1 MPSIHLTTF
10 IAAPVHIV
18 FDLSRHIGLHK
29 ISQQN
34 NNEEAVG
41 GTTSGLINKNE
52 WVTWKA
58 KHLFKTRFMTVE
70 ITEMN
75 VPVFFEDVMTKG
87 DFSTFTHKHH
97 FKEASNG
104 TIMIDEL
111 EFEAPYGVIGKLFSK
126 LYLTSYMKTLIE
138 QRNKT
143 IREYAES
150 SKWEALLS

>member
-58 KHLFKTRFMTVE
+58 KHLYKTRFMTVE